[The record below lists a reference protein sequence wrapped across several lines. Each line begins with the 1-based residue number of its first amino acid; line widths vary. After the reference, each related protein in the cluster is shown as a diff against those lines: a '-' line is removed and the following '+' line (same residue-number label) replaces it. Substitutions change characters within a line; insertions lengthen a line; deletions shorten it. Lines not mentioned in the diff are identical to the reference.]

1 MICGKKTVALC
12 TSRVYDPNTHKLI
25 ETLNERLKTQDI
37 RLFVYALNADIYW
50 DENSIPAEAD
60 IFDYVPFDRVEAI
73 ILMDEKIKSKTVAGR
88 IVSRAKKSGVP
99 VIVIDGEYEGT
110 INIGFDYAAG
120 FEAAVRHVVE
130 DHGIRDVHYMAGFK
144 GNQFSEERK
153 EVFKKVLAENK
164 IPYNEET
171 MVSYGEFWATPTRIC
186 TQKLIDENRLPK
198 AIICANDVMAIN
210 AIDVI
215 KKAGLSVPEDC
226 IVTGFDGFD
235 EVFVMTPAIATVT
248 CDINRQAEAT
258 AKIVLSVLQGEKT
271 DPEECR
277 VLPVFIPNES
287 CKCPRAA
294 DLANTV
300 AMNRLNASFYRYQD
314 DIGKIHYM
322 IGRMMTAKDGEEAV
336 SCIQRDFA
344 KYMCCIAKSECLR
357 TDKNFF
363 LADLESE
370 GYSVIYD
377 SGYDGKQIQEFD
389 VREIV
394 PRLDEI
400 CAGGY
405 PLIFQ
410 ALDYMGKFIGY
421 ACYYYQTYEITEYAK
436 TPSISEMIGAGFGG
450 YLNMRCQKYLLA
462 KVENMYK
469 YDALTGLYNRLA
481 FLTAFDALKNDPE
494 NKGVEL
500 TVLMSDLNHL
510 KSINDNLGHDAGD
523 RAIAAVATALKE
535 NSPENALCVRFGGD
549 ELIAL
554 IPGKCDIKGILSG
567 ISRDL
572 EMATQENGFE
582 ISASIGYYQTAIS
595 SELNFEEAA
604 KHADKSMYIE
614 KEKSRAASAGAQ

>member
-1 MICGKKTVALC
+1 MALC

-25 ETLNERLKTQDI
+25 EIVNERLKEQNI
-37 RLFVYALNADIYW
+37 QLFVYSLNADIYW
-50 DENSIPAEAD
+50 DENAIPAEAD
-60 IFDYVPFDRVEAI
+60 IFEYVPFDRVEAI
-73 ILMDEKIKSKTVAGR
+73 ILMDEKIKSKTVAEK
-88 IVSRAKKSGVP
+88 ILSRARENNVP
-99 VIVIDGEYEGT
+99 VIVIDGEYENA
-110 INIGFDYAAG
+110 INIGFDYAKG
-120 FEAAVRHVVE
+120 FEAVVRHVVE
-130 DHGIRDVHYMAGFK
+130 DHGIRDVHYMAGFR

-153 EVFKKVLAENK
+153 EVFKKVLSENS
-164 IPYNEET
+164 IPFDEEK
-171 MVSYGEFWATPTRIC
+171 MVSYGEFWATPARLCTR
-186 TQKLIDENRLPK
+186 KLIDENRLPK

-210 AIDVI
+210 VIDMI
-215 KKAGLSVPEDC
+215 KMAGMSVPEDC
-226 IVTGFDGFD
+226 LVTGFDGFD
-235 EVFVMTPAIATVT
+235 EVFVLTPSIATVT
-248 CDINRQAEAT
+248 CDVTLQAERA
-258 AKIVLSVLQGEKT
+258 AQIVLSVLKGEEIK
-271 DPEECR
+271 PEDCV
-277 VLPVFIPNES
+277 VLPKFIPNES
-287 CKCPRAA
+287 CGCPRCAE
-294 DLANTV
+294 LANTV
-300 AMNRLNASFYRYQD
+300 AMNRLNATFYRYQD

-322 IGRMMTAKDGEEAV
+322 IGKMMTATNGEEAV
-336 SCIQRDFA
+336 NCIQRDFA
-344 KYMCCIAKSECLR
+344 KYMCCIAKRECLR

-363 LADLESE
+363 LEDLESE

-377 SGYDGKQIQEFD
+377 SGYDGTQIQEFD
-389 VREIV
+389 IKSII

-436 TPSISEMIGAGFGG
+436 TPNITEMIGAGFGG

-481 FLTAFDALKNDPE
+481 FLTAFDKLKNDPE

-510 KSINDNLGHDAGD
+510 KSINDKLGHDAGD
-523 RAIAAVATALKE
+523 HAIAAVATALKE

-549 ELIAL
+549 ELIAF
-554 IPGKCDIKGILSG
+554 ISGKCDIKGILSG

-582 ISASIGYYQTAIS
+582 ISASIGYYQTTIS